1 MEIRVGHYPYVIYGP
16 YVTHIKDQTPGIL
29 VGIDRRKP
37 VKPDLRVTY
46 TGIKYLVVPDNLT
59 ASGIARWAVIASS

>member
-29 VGIDRRKP
+29 VGIDRRKQVREP
-37 VKPDLRVTY
+37 
-46 TGIKYLVVPDNLT
+46 LVVNYAGVKYACNETPYVPWWVVNYDIE
-59 ASGIARWAVIASS
+59 A